1 MKMGIYALYDRVAEE
16 CGPVWTAKNDA
27 VAIRNAKISL
37 KEVRADE
44 HWLYRL
50 GEFDNEAICVVAY
63 SAVRVELYAEGE
75 AK

>member
-27 VAIRNAKISL
+27 VAIRNAMISL

-44 HWLYRL
+44 HLLYYL
-50 GEFDNEAICVVAY
+50 GSFDNEAISIECEGSRRVVMY
-63 SAVRVELYAEGE
+63 PKEE
-75 AK
+75 A